1 VKAPRHGI
9 MPPWGA
15 RLGDT
20 TVKEL
25 TVFVNSLGGG
35 E

>member
-1 VKAPRHGI
+1 
-9 MPPWGA
+9 MPAWGE

-20 TVKEL
+20 TVKQL
-25 TVFVNSLGGG
+25 AIFVHSLGGG